1 MTTNVIERQNPK
13 GAMCSLGIANLGAGN
28 GYTIAIPIDAVL
40 VRVVVL
46 TVTAFD
52 SATTATVTVTDGTTV
67 FANAV
72 DVKTTGSET
81 VANTPKYYASGGT
94 LAVTAAETGTTA
106 TVGKVIVL
114 AEYYI
119 LGNGD
124 AGIYHG

>member
-1 MTTNVIERQNPK
+1 MTRNVIERQHPA
-13 GAMCSLGIANLGAGN
+13 GAMCDLRIANLGAEN

-52 SATTATVTVTDGTTV
+52 SGTTATVTVTDGTTV
-67 FANAV
+67 FANGV

-106 TVGKVIVL
+106 TAGRVLVL

-119 LGNGD
+119 LGNGN